1 MTIISLLLKVIRK
14 GFTKRKSERKT
25 SESVHISSLLVLQI
39 DNSHSDEPLRGPVQ
53 EFDFD
58 SDEEDDAQSLPSQA
72 KKSKQFERPVKII
85 PTASDAS
92 DSDDSNEDENIRV
105 TMANMEARS
114 RALDETAAADAEL
127 DAEELRQAAV
137 EAEDEDDDM
146 NDDLE
151 VDGEFRLPTPAERD
165 EEKAQ
170 GGPDV
175 QTVQQRMRYCVRV
188 LGNFKKR
195 AEKGR

>member
-1 MTIISLLLKVIRK
+1 MIRK

-165 EEKAQ
+165 EEKHKE
-170 GGPDV
+170 D
-175 QTVQQRMRYCVRV
+175 RMSKRY
-188 LGNFKKR
+188 NS
-195 AEKGR
+195 E

>member
-1 MTIISLLLKVIRK
+1 MIRK